1 MGSHPTEEILKLGR
15 VAGIEVTGFVP
26 SVQPYLDRAAVF
38 IAPMRKGFG
47 MKGKI
52 LEAMVRAK
60 PVVTTSIGI
69 RGAEVI
75 PGRHLLVGDS
85 PRDFAAAAISLLRD
99 EKLREKIARAGQ
111 ELVKKEYDWSK
122 AAEQMDAIYEE
133 LLN

>member
-1 MGSHPTEEILKLGR
+1 
-15 VAGIEVTGFVP
+15 
-26 SVQPYLDRAAVF
+26 
-38 IAPMRKGFG
+38 

-52 LEAMVRAK
+52 LEAMARAK

-69 RGAEVI
+69 RGAAVV

-85 PRDFAAAAISLLRD
+85 SREFAAAVIKLLRD
-99 EKLREKIARAGQ
+99 EKMREEIARAGQ
-111 ELVKKEYDWSK
+111 DLVKNEYDWSK